1 MPPCSAALPADML
14 LPMPGLRSAGAA
26 AAAEAAAAEAEAA
39 AGGAGLG
46 VALDELGRD
55 ANMERRREAAERSA
69 RRRGRLQRDLERLQ
83 RQGQARRR
91 PALTPTLTHP
101 NLFPAVL
108 RGRLQRDLE
117 RLQRQGQARWGGHPP
132 GPLPAAPPRPAAGA
146 PAAPPLEPDL
156 ARGCPAAAVACA
168 AGTSATARR
177 AGCGWGASAWP
188 WSPARPGAPTHTLH
202 CCVSKLPGTADS
214 SVLSKHK
221 GCDLKYPGHC
231 RTARRRC
238 WARRRR
244 TSPIRRSAA
253 TRASGATWSRPRG
266 PCLRTPATSSAR
278 CARSRRAPAAAR
290 AAPGVRQPAGG
301 GQASRS

>member
-1 MPPCSAALPADML
+1 
-14 LPMPGLRSAGAA
+14 MPGLRPAGAA

-83 RQGQARRR
+83 RQ
-91 PALTPTLTHP
+91 
-101 NLFPAVL
+101 
-108 RGRLQRDLE
+108 D
-117 RLQRQGQARWGGHPP
+117 QARWG
-132 GPLPAAPPRPAAGA
+132 RP
-146 PAAPPLEPDL
+146 
-156 ARGCPAAAVACA
+156 
-168 AGTSATARR
+168 
-177 AGCGWGASAWP
+177 
-188 WSPARPGAPTHTLH
+188 PARPCLRRRRGRPQARPQRRRWSRTWHGAVPPLLWL
-202 CCVSKLPGTADS
+202 VRQGRAQPPGEPDAAGVRLPGPGRQRGQERPPTLYTAACQS
-214 SVLSKHK
+214 SLERPVPRCSASTR
-221 GCDLKYPGHC
+221 GCDKKYPGHC

>member
-1 MPPCSAALPADML
+1 
-14 LPMPGLRSAGAA
+14 MPGLRPAGAA

-91 PALTPTLTHP
+91 PALTLTLTHP
-101 NLFPAVL
+101 NPFPAVL

-117 RLQRQGQARWGGHPP
+117 RLQRQDQARWG
-132 GPLPAAPPRPAAGA
+132 RP
-146 PAAPPLEPDL
+146 
-156 ARGCPAAAVACA
+156 
-168 AGTSATARR
+168 
-177 AGCGWGASAWP
+177 
-188 WSPARPGAPTHTLH
+188 PARPCLRRRRGRPQARPQRRRWSRTWHGAVPPLLWL
-202 CCVSKLPGTADS
+202 VRQGRAQPPGEPDAAGVRLPGPGRQRGQERPPTLYTAACQS
-214 SVLSKHK
+214 SLERPVPRCSASTR
-221 GCDLKYPGHC
+221 GCDKKYPGHC